1 MYEENGCKENTDSIA
16 AGTGWKLFNCGSGEC
31 FHYSRKLYFR
41 RINGPGFG
49 SEPFSE
55 HSISACGDF
64 NQLDLLYSWT
74 ALPGYQICR
83 TYTHLSYCLSNLFNL
98 TAGLGQAFDGNEPM
112 LYAILAGVLMG
123 CGLGMILQADA
134 SSGGLDI
141 PPIILEKKFGLPVS
155 ATMWAM
161 DVVLLVLQISQAS
174 ILSISYGVIYMA
186 LTYVTMNQILSSGKH
201 AVEMLVYTPKSEEV
215 LECILHDQDK
225 GASLIHVKS
234 GYLKQEGYAVHSI
247 FRKKDL
253 ASMQKAVFDIDPDAF
268 VVISNVR
275 QVRGTGFYPAKYSDL
290 KKPIRKKKRQNR
302 LPEICI
308 FRDLKNSHTP
318 VHFV

>member
-1 MYEENGCKENTDSIA
+1 MKKMDVKKTLIQLLPVLAGNFLIA
-16 AGTGWKLFNCGSGEC
+16 VAVNAFIIPGNFISGGSTGLALVLNHFLNIP
-31 FHYSRKLYFR
+31 YSFAVT
-41 RINGPGFG
+41 
-49 SEPFSE
+49 
-55 HSISACGDF
+55 SISWICFILGLVCLGLKFAGRT
-64 NQLDLLYSWT
+64 LISAILY
-74 ALPGYQICR
+74 PIF
-83 TYTHLSYCLSNLFNL
+83 FNL
-98 TAGLGQAFDGNEPM
+98 TAGLGQAFDVNEPM

-215 LECILHDQDK
+215 LECILHDQDR

-253 ASMQKAVFDIDPDAF
+253 APMQKAVFDIDPDAF
-268 VVISNVR
+268 VIISNVR

-290 KKPIRKKKRQNR
+290 KKANQEKETAK
-302 LPEICI
+302 
-308 FRDLKNSHTP
+308 SAA
-318 VHFV
+318 